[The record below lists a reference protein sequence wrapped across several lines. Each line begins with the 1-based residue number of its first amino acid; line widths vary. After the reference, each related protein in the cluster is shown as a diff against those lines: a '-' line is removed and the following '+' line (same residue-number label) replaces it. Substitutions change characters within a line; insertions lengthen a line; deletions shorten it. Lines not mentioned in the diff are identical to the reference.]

1 MIGALDSIPKNLPR
15 HLESLWIK
23 VSWRCINQ
31 HCLVQLISC
40 ERFFLSEVI
49 DLTERTIYD
58 KSSNTDVYCENNNN
72 NNNNNDDDDDD
83 NNNDEDDDGNDNVTI
98 FQQDL

>member
-1 MIGALDSIPKNLPR
+1 MTL
-15 HLESLWIK
+15 H
-23 VSWRCINQ
+23 NQ

-58 KSSNTDVYCENNNN
+58 KSSNTNVYRESNNYSNNNN
-72 NNNNNDDDDDD
+72 NNDDDD

>member
-1 MIGALDSIPKNLPR
+1 M
-15 HLESLWIK
+15 
-23 VSWRCINQ
+23 SWRCINQ
-31 HCLVQLISC
+31 HCLVQLTSC

-58 KSSNTDVYCENNNN
+58 KSSNTNVYRESNNYSNNNN
-72 NNNNNDDDDDD
+72 NNDDDD

>member
-1 MIGALDSIPKNLPR
+1 M
-15 HLESLWIK
+15 
-23 VSWRCINQ
+23 
-31 HCLVQLISC
+31 
-40 ERFFLSEVI
+40 
-49 DLTERTIYD
+49 TERTIYD
-58 KSSNTDVYCENNNN
+58 KSSNTDVYCENN

>member
-1 MIGALDSIPKNLPR
+1 M
-15 HLESLWIK
+15 
-23 VSWRCINQ
+23 
-31 HCLVQLISC
+31 
-40 ERFFLSEVI
+40 
-49 DLTERTIYD
+49 TERTIYD
-58 KSSNTDVYCENNNN
+58 KSSNTDVYCEN